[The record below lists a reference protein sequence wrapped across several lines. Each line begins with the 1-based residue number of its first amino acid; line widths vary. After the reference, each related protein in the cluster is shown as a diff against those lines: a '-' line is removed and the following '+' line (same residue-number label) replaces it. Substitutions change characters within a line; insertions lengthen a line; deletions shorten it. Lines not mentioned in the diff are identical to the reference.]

1 MDRRLG
7 ACRHGPAGH
16 RPAAGRCTGVMLARV
31 REITGGRVAPPFLVG
46 APAPLRVDG
55 VGTVTDRSAAAVL
68 TRRRALTAFA
78 AFAGGS
84 GLLGACTP
92 AAPQRGAATSPATA
106 AEPATRGRPQAGPA
120 PL

>member
-7 ACRHGPAGH
+7 ACRCGRAVIRLRQAGARASCWRECGTSPKVALH
-16 RPAAGRCTGVMLARV
+16 RRS
-31 REITGGRVAPPFLVG
+31 LVG
-46 APAPLRVDG
+46 APAPLKLMG
-55 VGTVTDRSAAAVL
+55 GTMTDRSAAADL

-84 GLLGACTP
+84 GLLGACTS
-92 AAPQRGAATSPATA
+92 AAPRRGAATSPATA